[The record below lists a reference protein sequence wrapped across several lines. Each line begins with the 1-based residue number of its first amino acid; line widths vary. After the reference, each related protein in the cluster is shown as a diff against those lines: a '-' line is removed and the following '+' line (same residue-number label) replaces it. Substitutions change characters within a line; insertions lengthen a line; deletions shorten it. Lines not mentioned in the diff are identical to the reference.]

1 MYSCLSV
8 LLVNIPV
15 IMGLK
20 EQLRG
25 IIPEPLLIYLSDRF
39 DVIGNIA
46 VLCLPPALSDYKAE
60 IAHAILSRRKNITTV
75 INKISQLR
83 RQ

>member
-1 MYSCLSV
+1 M
-8 LLVNIPV
+8 LVNIPV

-20 EQLRG
+20 DQLRG

-60 IAHAILSRRKNITTV
+60 IAYAILSRRKNITTV
-75 INKISQLR
+75 INKISQSR